1 MMMEQ
6 SISLWKSSCDKKERQ
21 TQPLWKGGCNYSF
34 DTFENCFESEILSFT
49 DPPQMKRNW
58 AIQLNE
64 STASSL
70 LFRSSW
76 KPPSVCYSLFGRVIV
91 LSKKKGRKNVLPSR
105 RWSHVRA
112 PPLKAGTL
120 TRWALALARR
130 LNCITAT
137 YRNLG
142 TYCTHVIT
150 KGCRDIFHKRTI
162 FFQNVIGRR
171 DLPQHL
177 VRWAARCLTS

>member
-21 TQPLWKGGCNYSF
+21 TLPLWKGGRIYSF

-49 DPPQMKRNW
+49 DPRQMKRNW

-91 LSKKKGRKNVLPSR
+91 PSKEKKKKGRKNVLPSR
-105 RWSHVRA
+105 RWSHVSA
-112 PPLKAGTL
+112 PPLNAGTL
-120 TRWALALARR
+120 TRWALLPAGSIAQL
-130 LNCITAT
+130 LHI
-137 YRNLG
+137 G
-142 TYCTHVIT
+142 TSVRTVHKAMQLYD
-150 KGCRDIFHKRTI
+150 KRGAEIF
-162 FFQNVIGRR
+162 
-171 DLPQHL
+171 
-177 VRWAARCLTS
+177 S